1 MYDWQVESRVPMAFP
16 PHDLARRAHRPPGD
30 LPAWVHEAPHSID
43 LRLPPWARRSH
54 PIVRRH
60 LGIFWKIMPPDPA
73 AIARIVLVQLVYLA
87 LSLPAPFLLIILM
100 PTVTVSLVM
109 LPIGLY
115 IYAGALLQIGALAAA
130 HLADERRS
138 ASLDLLRVTPIPLLH
153 ILYSKAAAAIWRQ
166 IENLTFLVIGAALFS
181 LPLLIIQFDSAIG
194 ASEHPL
200 AMRLAVAA
208 GLIVSVVRIPLEAIM
223 VACLG
228 LLVGAGSRWR
238 ASAALTTGLLSAAY
252 FAGINLLRLL
262 PDDPA
267 GAVIVEL
274 ILPLVLPVII
284 VAASLWAA
292 AALLD
297 R

>member
-1 MYDWQVESRVPMAFP
+1 MSSTPYDR
-16 PHDLARRAHRPPGD
+16 ARRVKRPPGD
-30 LPAWVHEAPHSID
+30 LPAWVHDAPHSVD
-43 LRLPPWARRSH
+43 RRLPPWARRSH

-60 LGIFWKIMPPDPA
+60 LGVFWKIMPPDPA
-73 AIARIVLVQLVYLA
+73 GIARIVLAQLLYLA
-87 LSLPAPFLLIILM
+87 LSLPVPFLLTILM

-115 IYAGALLQIGALAAA
+115 VYAGVLLRIGALAAA

-138 ASLDLLRVTPIPLLH
+138 DSLDLLRVTPIPLSQ

-194 ASEHPL
+194 ATAHPL

-208 GLIVSVVRIPLEAIM
+208 GLIVSVVRIPLEAVM
-223 VACLG
+223 VACIG
-228 LLVGAGSRWR
+228 LLVGASSRWR
-238 ASAALTTGLLSAAY
+238 APAALTTGMLSAADV
-252 FAGINLLRLL
+252 ASLNLMRLL
-262 PDDPA
+262 PADPA
-267 GAVIVEL
+267 GVVVIEL
-274 ILPLVLPVII
+274 ILPLLLPIVISAI
-284 VAASLWAA
+284 SLRAA
-292 AALLD
+292 AASID